1 MGVTA
6 QRPPRMA
13 NLWTPASSLP
23 ELYARGRA
31 SAQMI
36 SIALLER
43 VCSWELLGCWRM
55 VAGWSLAGILVA
67 SSVCASVMLSLG
79 ELLTFLYVSS
89 PPARRPA
96 SASSASIK
104 VITIIGLIILG
115 LVIDLDGASDH
126 ERRGFRYWHHS
137 GSFVQ
142 FNWID
147 GPRGRF
153 LGSWKVLIGAAYALL
168 GTEILGIAAAEI
180 CLPRTFRSP
189 SRVSTNEPSL
199 LTSTGNAN
207 SFAWVTAIR
216 TARIKALP
224 SIPPHDPPAPPT
236 STHPL
241 APCTVSLQ
249 RVKYPGSSPAPT
261 SMELRGFPSFFRR
274 RSRSLPIW
282 MLMGVPGRHKVS
294 PPYAVW
300 WSLIWVILIILFNDW
315 IFFLKGNWDHSSFI
329 TNYFLLPIFV
339 ILYFGYKWW
348 YKMKIVPL
356 EGMDFVTFAN
366 TKT

>member
-23 ELYARGRA
+23 DLYACGRA

-115 LVIDLDGASDH
+115 LVIDLGGASDH

-147 GPRGRF
+147 GPLGRF
-153 LGSWKVLIGAAYALL
+153 LGFWKVLIGAAYALL

-189 SRVSTNEPSL
+189 SRVST
-199 LTSTGNAN
+199 TGNAN

-216 TARIKALP
+216 AARIKAFP
-224 SIPPHDPPAPPT
+224 SIVNACLLT
-236 STHPL
+236 SAWLIRPL
-241 APCTVSLQ
+241 HILSRHVPS
-249 RVKYPGSSPAPT
+249 RYNGSST
-261 SMELRGFPSFFRR
+261 QDLRPHQQVWNSVGFPHSFDAARAPYLYGKGLKAQSLTADILPYT
-274 RSRSLPIW
+274 SRLQ
-282 MLMGVPGRHKVS
+282 
-294 PPYAVW
+294 PYVVW
-300 WSLIWVILIILFNDW
+300 WSLIWVILIILFTDW
-315 IFFLKGNWDHSSFI
+315 IFFLKGNWTTPALLQIISSFRSLSF
-329 TNYFLLPIFV
+329 Y
-339 ILYFGYKWW
+339 ILATSGG
-348 YKMKIVPL
+348 IR
-356 EGMDFVTFAN
+356 
-366 TKT
+366 